1 MTVLEVSKRARK
13 RARSG
18 GGEGG
23 GKESA
28 LLKSFGPRGKIRVS
42 EWKQGSFYL
51 LTIVVCGWHGNL
63 NQPYWAG
70 K

>member
-23 GKESA
+23 REREHA
-28 LLKSFGPRGKIRVS
+28 IEEL
-42 EWKQGSFYL
+42 
-51 LTIVVCGWHGNL
+51 
-63 NQPYWAG
+63 WAERKDKG
-70 K
+70 E